1 MFYFTL
7 QNHDMIYKVSFYTK
21 LCGEEHQYTTSPF
34 LFLRKIKQKTQ
45 KNININYV
53 PKKNEAINIHGF

>member
-1 MFYFTL
+1 
-7 QNHDMIYKVSFYTK
+7 MIYKVSFYTK